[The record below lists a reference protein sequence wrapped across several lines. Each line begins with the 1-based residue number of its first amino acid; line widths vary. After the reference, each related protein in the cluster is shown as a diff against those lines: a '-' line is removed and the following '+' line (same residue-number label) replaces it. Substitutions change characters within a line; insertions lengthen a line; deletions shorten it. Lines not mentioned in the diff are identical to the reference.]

1 MQYQTED
8 IFLQGKKVE
17 KENKQLV
24 DKLIRKKPKDL
35 DDVTEDLHNEVFEKI
50 DCMSCGNCCKT
61 TSPIF
66 YQKDIDRLSKHFK
79 MKPGSFV
86 EKYLH
91 IDSDQDYVLN
101 SAPCVFLNAD
111 NSCSVYDIRP
121 AACSTYPHTN
131 RKKFYQ
137 LLVLSFNNTLI
148 CPAVQKVFE
157 GLKKIYI

>member
-1 MQYQTED
+1 MQYQTEE

-35 DDVTEDLHNEVFEKI
+35 DEVTENLHNKAFEQI

-79 MKPGSFV
+79 IKPGTFV

-91 IDSDQDYVLN
+91 IDSDKDYVLN
-101 SAPCVFLNAD
+101 SSPCAFLSPD
-111 NSCSVYDIRP
+111 NSCSVYDVRP
-121 AACSTYPHTN
+121 LACQTYPHTN
-131 RKKFYQ
+131 RKKFFQ
-137 LLVLSFNNTLI
+137 LLKLSFNNTLI

-157 GLKKIYI
+157 GLKEIYR

>member
-1 MQYQTED
+1 MQYQTEE
-8 IFLQGKKVE
+8 IFLLGKKVE

-24 DKLIRKKPKDL
+24 EKLIRKKPKDL
-35 DDVTEDLHNEVFEKI
+35 DEVTEKLHNEAFEQI

-79 MKPGSFV
+79 MKPGAFV

-101 SAPCVFLNAD
+101 TAPCAFLSPD
-111 NSCSVYDIRP
+111 NSCSVYDVRP
-121 AACSTYPHTN
+121 LACQTYPHTN
-131 RKKFYQ
+131 RKKFFQ
-137 LLVLSFNNTLI
+137 LLRLSFNNTLI

-157 GLKKIYI
+157 GLKKSYI

>member
-1 MQYQTED
+1 MKYQTEE
-8 IFLQGKKVE
+8 IFLLGKKVE

-24 DKLIRKKPKDL
+24 EKLIRKKPKDL
-35 DDVTEDLHNEVFEKI
+35 DEVTEKLHNEAFEQI

-79 MKPGSFV
+79 MKPGTFV

-101 SAPCVFLNAD
+101 TAPCAFLSPD
-111 NSCSVYDIRP
+111 NSCSVYDVRP
-121 AACSTYPHTN
+121 LACQTYPHTN
-131 RKKFYQ
+131 RKKFFQ
-137 LLVLSFNNTLI
+137 LLRLSFNNTLV

-157 GLKKIYI
+157 GLKKSYV

>member
-1 MQYQTED
+1 MQYQTEE
-8 IFLQGKKVE
+8 IFLLGKKVE

-24 DKLIRKKPKDL
+24 EKLIRKKPKDL
-35 DDVTEDLHNEVFEKI
+35 DEVTEKLHNEAFEQI

-66 YQKDIDRLSKHFK
+66 YQKDIDRLSKHLK
-79 MKPGSFV
+79 MKPGTFV

-101 SAPCVFLNAD
+101 TAPCAFLNPD

-121 AACSTYPHTN
+121 LACQTYPHTN
-131 RKKFYQ
+131 RKKFFQ
-137 LLVLSFNNTLI
+137 LLRLSFNNTLI

-157 GLKKIYI
+157 GLKKSYV

>member
-1 MQYQTED
+1 MQYQTEE

-24 DKLIRKKPKDL
+24 EKLIRKKPKDL
-35 DDVTEDLHNEVFEKI
+35 DEVTEKLHNEAFEQI

-79 MKPGSFV
+79 MKPGTFV

-101 SAPCVFLNAD
+101 TAPCAFLNPD

-121 AACSTYPHTN
+121 LACQTYPHTN
-131 RKKFYQ
+131 RKKFFQ
-137 LLVLSFNNTLI
+137 LLRLSFNNTLI

-157 GLKKIYI
+157 GLKKSYV

>member
-24 DKLIRKKPKDL
+24 DRLIRKKPKDL
-35 DDVTEDLHNEVFEKI
+35 DDVTEKLHNEVFEKI

-91 IDSDQDYVLN
+91 IDGDQDYVLN
-101 SAPCVFLNAD
+101 SAPCAFLNTD
-111 NSCSVYDIRP
+111 NSCSVYDVRP
-121 AACSTYPHTN
+121 SACNTYPHTN

>member
-1 MQYQTED
+1 MQYETEE

-24 DKLIRKKPKDL
+24 EKLIRKKPKNL
-35 DDVTEDLHNEVFEKI
+35 DEVTEKLHNEAFEQI

-66 YQKDIDRLSKHFK
+66 YQKDIDRLSKHLK
-79 MKPGSFV
+79 MKPGTFV

-101 SAPCVFLNAD
+101 TAPCAFLNPD
-111 NSCSVYDIRP
+111 NSCSVYDVRP
-121 AACSTYPHTN
+121 LACQTYPHTN
-131 RKKFYQ
+131 RKKFFQ
-137 LLVLSFNNTLI
+137 LLKLSFNNTLV

-157 GLKKIYI
+157 GLKKTYV

>member
-1 MQYQTED
+1 MQYQTEE

-35 DDVTEDLHNEVFEKI
+35 DEVTEKFHNEAFEQI

-79 MKPGSFV
+79 MKPGTFV

-101 SAPCVFLNAD
+101 TAPCSFLNPD
-111 NSCSVYDIRP
+111 NSCSVYDVRP
-121 AACSTYPHTN
+121 LACQTYPHTN
-131 RKKFYQ
+131 RKKFFQ
-137 LLVLSFNNTLI
+137 LLKLSFNNTLV

-157 GLKKIYI
+157 GLKKTYV

>member
-1 MQYQTED
+1 MQYQTEE

-24 DKLIRKKPKDL
+24 EKLIRKKPKDL
-35 DDVTEDLHNEVFEKI
+35 DEVTEKFHNEAFEQI

-79 MKPGSFV
+79 MKPGTFV

-101 SAPCVFLNAD
+101 TAPCAFLNPD

-121 AACSTYPHTN
+121 LACQTYPHTN
-131 RKKFYQ
+131 RKKFFQ
-137 LLVLSFNNTLI
+137 LLRLSFNNTLI

-157 GLKKIYI
+157 GLKKSYV

>member
-1 MQYQTED
+1 MQYETEE

-24 DKLIRKKPKDL
+24 EKLIRKKPKNL
-35 DDVTEDLHNEVFEKI
+35 DEVTEKLHNEAFEQI
-50 DCMSCGNCCKT
+50 DCMTCGNCCKT

-66 YQKDIDRLSKHFK
+66 YQKDIDRLSKHLK
-79 MKPGSFV
+79 MKPGTFV

-101 SAPCVFLNAD
+101 TAPCAFLNPD
-111 NSCSVYDIRP
+111 NSCSVYDVRP
-121 AACSTYPHTN
+121 LACQTYPHTN
-131 RKKFYQ
+131 RKKFFQ
-137 LLVLSFNNTLI
+137 LLKLSFNNTLV

-157 GLKKIYI
+157 GLKKTYV

>member
-1 MQYQTED
+1 MQYQTEE

-24 DKLIRKKPKDL
+24 EKLIRKKPKDL
-35 DDVTEDLHNEVFEKI
+35 DEVTEKLHNDAFEQI

-79 MKPGSFV
+79 MKPGTFV

-101 SAPCVFLNAD
+101 TAPCAFLNLD

-121 AACSTYPHTN
+121 LACQTYPHTN
-131 RKKFYQ
+131 RKKFFQ
-137 LLVLSFNNTLI
+137 LLRLSFNNTLI

-157 GLKKIYI
+157 GLKKSYV

>member
-8 IFLQGKKVE
+8 IFLQGKKAE

-24 DKLIRKKPKDL
+24 DRLIRKKPKDL
-35 DDVTEDLHNEVFEKI
+35 DDVTEELHNEVFEKI

-101 SAPCVFLNAD
+101 SAPCAFLNTD

-121 AACSTYPHTN
+121 SACSTYPHTN